1 MGTWTNSDGLRI
13 KIGAS
18 EANVTQGGEYNVT
31 GEYHIVETRF
41 NLTSLGT
48 ATALIEPGIIIPK
61 GVRIEEIE
69 VIASVAATS
78 GGAAALNI
86 GLVRLD
92 NTTAIDEDGLVAAL
106 PLANINVLGEKNTLT
121 AGVTSA
127 GALVGTVTT
136 LAGKIV
142 ADYDTAAYTAGQVL
156 VRVKFYAP
164 IPTATNVGL

>member
-13 KIGAS
+13 KIGAT

-31 GEYHIVETRF
+31 GQVHEVQVRF

-48 ATALIEPGIIIPK
+48 ATALLEPGIIIPK
-61 GVRIEEIE
+61 GARIDSVE
-69 VIASVAATS
+69 VVAETAATS

-106 PLANINVLGEKNTLT
+106 ALSTINVAGEKNVLT
-121 AGVTSA
+121 AGTTGA
-127 GALVGTVTT
+127 GALVGTT
-136 LAGKIV
+136 LANAGKFV
-142 ADYDTAAYTAGQVL
+142 ADYDTAAYTAGVVL
-156 VRVKFYAP
+156 ATVKFYVP